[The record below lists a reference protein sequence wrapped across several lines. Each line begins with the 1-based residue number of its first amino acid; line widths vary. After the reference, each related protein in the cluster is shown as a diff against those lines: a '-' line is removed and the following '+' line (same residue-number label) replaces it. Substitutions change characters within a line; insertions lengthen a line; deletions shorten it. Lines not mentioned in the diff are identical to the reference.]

1 MKKEEFMKLAIDKS
15 RYGMDNNFGGPFGAV
30 IVKNNEIIADGF
42 NIVTSS
48 NDPTAHAEVTVIRK
62 ACEKLKTFNL
72 EGCEL
77 YTSCEPCPMCLS
89 AIYWAGIKKVYY
101 ANTKEDA
108 DAINFSDKFIYDE
121 LSKNKKD
128 RELKMEQMGRDDAIK
143 VFDAWSKK
151 MDKIEY

>member
-30 IVKNNEIIADGF
+30 IVRDNEIIADGF

-48 NDPTAHAEVTVIRK
+48 NDPTAHAEITVIRK

-89 AIYWAGIKKVYY
+89 AIYWARIKKVYY

-108 DAINFSDKFIYDE
+108 DTIDFSDKFIYDE
-121 LSKNKKD
+121 LSKSKKD
-128 RELKMEQMGRDDAIK
+128 RELKMEQMDRDEAIK

-151 MDKIEY
+151 VDKIEY

>member
-15 RYGMDNNFGGPFGAV
+15 KYGMDNNFGGPFGAV
-30 IVKNNEIIADGF
+30 IVKDNEVIADGF

-48 NDPTAHAEVTVIRK
+48 NDPTAHAEITVIRK

-89 AIYWAGIKKVYY
+89 AIYWARIKKVYY

-108 DAINFSDKFIYDE
+108 DTIDFSDKFIYDE
-121 LSKNKKD
+121 LSKSKKD
-128 RELKMEQMGRDDAIK
+128 RELKTEQMSRDEAIK

-151 MDKIEY
+151 VDKIEY